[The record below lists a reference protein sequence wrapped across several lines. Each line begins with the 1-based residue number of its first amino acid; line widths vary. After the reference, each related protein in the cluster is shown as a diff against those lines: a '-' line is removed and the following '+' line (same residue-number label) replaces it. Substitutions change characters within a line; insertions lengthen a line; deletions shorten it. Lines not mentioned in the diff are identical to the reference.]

1 MSLVMFCFLRVF
13 YDLQIGTPDE
23 DRCFS
28 LYPVGNCIQVSEEL
42 YFLNNNDGK
51 YSLTQLREH

>member
-1 MSLVMFCFLRVF
+1 MFCFLRVF

-42 YFLNNNDGK
+42 QFLNNDDGK